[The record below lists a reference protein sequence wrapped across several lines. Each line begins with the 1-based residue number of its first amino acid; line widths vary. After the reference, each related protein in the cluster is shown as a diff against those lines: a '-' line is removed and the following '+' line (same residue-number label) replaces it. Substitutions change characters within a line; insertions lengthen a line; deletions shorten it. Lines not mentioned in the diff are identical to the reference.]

1 LTKKQIP
8 IFIIGCPRSGTT
20 LLSSILNRH
29 SEVCVTPE
37 LHYFGKLD
45 SLNKEINNT
54 NEAIAFYNSLI
65 NKDII
70 RINNDTLARE
80 LNTFDNG
87 EFKKNTFLA
96 ICNAYKKKKGK
107 TICIEKTPDNVRFTK
122 EILALFPNA
131 LFIYITRDGRDVAL
145 SLEKVNWDW
154 PYRGYY
160 SNLIYW
166 AETTKLLSKSHHI
179 KSPNSHHIKYEDL
192 LDNPKHY
199 VAKICEFIDVTFEQ
213 KMLAP
218 DGSESDLIE
227 KGTTIKENIKKN
239 VIKSNKDKWEKILSP
254 AQTLLSWK
262 LASKELKQL
271 GYKKPGYKSNGN
283 KTITSGKNT
292 IQFGFLSDKAIVE
305 SLWGLGYEI
314 APMCDATLESLQPK
328 RSDAIW
334 IIDKINIS
342 HEHTKKNIIIIIN
355 TIYKI
360 IYSKV
365 FGIKIFFTQDS
376 EKHSHYK
383 NWLPYNL
390 LEKLINL
397 NAINLQ
403 HQNCHSHT
411 EQANFLLNTL
421 SVDKRKQ

>member
-1 LTKKQIP
+1 MTKKQIP

-45 SLNKEINNT
+45 SLNKEINST
-54 NEAIAFYNSLI
+54 SEAIEVYNSLI
-65 NKDII
+65 NKNLIGI
-70 RINNDTLARE
+70 SNDTLARE
-80 LNTFDNG
+80 LNTLDNG

-96 ICNAYKKKKGK
+96 ICNAYKNKKGK
-107 TICIEKTPDNVRFTK
+107 TTCIEKTPDNVRFIK

-166 AETTKLLSKSHHI
+166 TETTNSLSKSHHI

-192 LDNPKHY
+192 LDNPQHY
-199 VAKICEFIDVTFEQ
+199 VEKICTFIGVAFEQ

-227 KGTTIKENIKKN
+227 EGTTIKENIKKN
-239 VIKSNKDKWEKILSP
+239 VITTNKDKWEKILSP
-254 AQTLLSWK
+254 AQTLLSWR
-262 LASKELKQL
+262 LASIELKKL
-271 GYKKPGYKSNGN
+271 GYKKPGYKNTGK

-292 IQFGFLSDKAIVE
+292 IQFGFLSDKETVE
-305 SLWGLGYEI
+305 SLWRFGYEI
-314 APMCDATLESLQPK
+314 TPMCDSTLESLQPK
-328 RSDAIW
+328 RSDKIW

-342 HEHTKKNIIIIIN
+342 HDHTKKNILIIIN

-360 IYSKV
+360 TYSKV
-365 FGIKIFFTQDS
+365 FGIKILFMQDNDQQ
-376 EKHSHYK
+376 SHYK

-397 NAINLQ
+397 NAINPQ
-403 HQNCHSHT
+403 QKNCHSHT

-421 SVDKRKQ
+421 NVEIPKH